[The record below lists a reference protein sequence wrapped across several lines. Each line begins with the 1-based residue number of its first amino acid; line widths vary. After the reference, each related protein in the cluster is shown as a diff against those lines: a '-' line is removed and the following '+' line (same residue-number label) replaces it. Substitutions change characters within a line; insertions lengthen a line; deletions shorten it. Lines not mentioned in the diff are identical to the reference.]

1 MLRSSSTNGAPLF
14 SRRSFA
20 ALLGAAATAGLTAAC
35 SKRASPAASSPNSEA
50 GFPVTIT
57 HAFGETTITKKPERV
72 ATLAWANHEVP
83 LALGIV
89 PVGISKTTWGD
100 DDTDGMLPWVKAKV
114 NELGGP
120 TPVIFDE
127 TDGTPFETVSKT
139 NPDVILAS
147 YSGMSKEDYA
157 KLSRFAA
164 VVPYPK
170 TPWGTTM
177 KQMIQIN
184 AQALGRSASGEE
196 LIAKLEQQV
205 KDAFAKHPTLL
216 GKKVA
221 WAFFKAEDLSKITI
235 YTAHDPRASFLV
247 EAGMANPSIVEE
259 QTKATKTFSAEI
271 SSERPEV
278 FDDVDA
284 FVTYGSKDNAPLVAA
299 MKAHPLV
306 GRIKAVAQNR
316 LVFLGNGPLAAGAN
330 PSPLSIPATLSQYC
344 AKLAE
349 GLA

>member
-1 MLRSSSTNGAPLF
+1 MF

-114 NELGGP
+114 DELGGP

-127 TDGTPFETVSKT
+127 TDGTPFEAVSKT

-147 YSGMSKEDYA
+147 YS
-157 KLSRFAA
+157 
-164 VVPYPK
+164 
-170 TPWGTTM
+170 GTTM